1 MQLSTLMPL
10 PALRENVTVRFYSL
24 VVILRWS
31 LLRCRHSL
39 HLGLGRCRF
48 VSEGMIQIEASSKEN
63 CRGDTEVSVKITC
76 DVEEKRLFEKGLDV
90 AIVENELISIEN
102 KEEELSLIH
111 I

>member
-48 VSEGMIQIEASSKEN
+48 VSEGMIQIEALSKEN

-90 AIVENELISIEN
+90 AIVENELISIEEN
-102 KEEELSLIH
+102 KEEEE
-111 I
+111 